1 MKKTLV
7 YFSIILMLFC
17 LHGMAWADY
26 YSRQFGDMDL
36 SRDDFV
42 NFEEYKYYVSR
53 ATIEAFRKI
62 DANQD
67 EKIDFFEW
75 VEFQEKDYPFESRR
89 GFKYEGQSGNWHVD
103 RHGNRYKS
111 KHCHYH
117 LHWHDCCYDYRYDC
131 WHRHDCRA
139 HWGHCHSC
147 VGRGLAI
154 SVGIG
159 K

>member
-1 MKKTLV
+1 MKK
-7 YFSIILMLFC
+7 ILMYCGLIFMLCC
-17 LHGMAWADY
+17 LKGVAFADY

-36 SRDDFV
+36 SYDDFV
-42 NFEEYKYYVSR
+42 NIEEYRYYVSG
-53 ATIEAFRKI
+53 ATIKAFRKI

-75 VEFQEKDYPFESRR
+75 VEFQEKDYPFKSRR
-89 GFKYEGQSGNWHVD
+89 GFKYKGKSGNWHVD

-111 KHCHYH
+111 KHRYYH
-117 LHWHDCCYDYRYDC
+117 RHRHDCCYDHRYDC
-131 WHRHDCRA
+131 WHRNHYGM

-147 VGRGLAI
+147 VRGGLAV